1 MRRRLRRT
9 IRRRRRKKRV
19 RRRRTIKRGGSKEKK
34 TASRW
39 NYDKCSAGSKRKEG
53 TCYSNEGLIQIR
65 DAWNKRHS
73 DEKILT
79 NDPRIIWSK
88 LKYYMRNTCK
98 RESCWLKQSFMKK
111 NLNKSLT
118 DFTFAPKSPK
128 EWKKKPNEWLTSVD
142 ILKVMKQFEKKYPR
156 FEFIGPSPID
166 YDKHISYGE
175 CVWEE
180 LCKFNLQKYLERR
193 TNKIG
198 IVFNTDPH
206 DKEGSHWVAL
216 FINIDKKGIYYFDS
230 YGERISKFINR
241 FAKKVID
248 QGNELGM
255 KFNFIKNKRR
265 HQYKT
270 SECGMYCI
278 YFIIQM
284 IKDEESFEEFTQT
297 LIPDDKMLDLRRKLF
312 NYI

>member
-1 MRRRLRRT
+1 MRGG
-9 IRRRRRKKRV
+9 RKKR
-19 RRRRTIKRGGSKEKK
+19 R
-34 TASRW
+34 TASKW
-39 NYDKCSAGSKRKEG
+39 KYDKCSAAKERKNN
-53 TCYSNEGLIQIR
+53 TCYSDTGLIIIR
-65 DAWNKRHS
+65 DAWNKRHP

-79 NDPRIIWSK
+79 NDPRVIWNS

-98 RESCWLKQSFMKK
+98 REACWLKQSFMKN
-111 NLNKSLT
+111 NLKKDLT
-118 DFTFAPKSPK
+118 DFTFAPKAPQ

-142 ILKVMKQFEKKYPR
+142 ILKVMKQFEKKDTS

-180 LCKFNLQKYLERR
+180 LCKFNLENYIKRGIK
-193 TNKIG
+193 KIG
-198 IVFNTDPH
+198 VVFNTDPH

-216 FINIDKKGIYYFDS
+216 FINIKRQGIYYFDS

-241 FAKKVID
+241 FAKKVIK
-248 QGNELGM
+248 QGQRLGM
-255 KFNFIKNKRR
+255 EFDFIKNKRR

-278 YFIIQM
+278 HFIIEM
-284 IKDEESFEEFTQT
+284 IKDKKTFENFSKT
-297 LIPDDKMLDLRRKLF
+297 LIPDDDMLSLRKKLF
-312 NYI
+312 NF